1 MININNAEMKEL
13 TKVDGIGKVIA
24 LNIVNYRKRNNGFN
38 ELKELKNIK
47 GIANKT
53 YKKIMARLT
62 TSDENS
68 NFREIKIEIKPQEF
82 GIENL
87 DEMHLVGEMNNW
99 NPNDKT
105 YSLIEGEN
113 GIWTNKFNL
122 KPGTEYKIMY
132 DSTSWEE
139 DKYIGNNE
147 ENFKVSY

>member
-47 GIANKT
+47 GIA
-53 YKKIMARLT
+53 
-62 TSDENS
+62 
-68 NFREIKIEIKPQEF
+68 
-82 GIENL
+82 
-87 DEMHLVGEMNNW
+87 
-99 NPNDKT
+99 DKT

-139 DKYIGNNE
+139 DKYIGDNDD
-147 ENFKVSY
+147 NFKVSY

>member
-47 GIANKT
+47 GIAEKT
-53 YKKIMARLT
+53 YKKLMARLT
-62 TSDENS
+62 TSDKNS
-68 NFREIKIEIKPQEF
+68 NFRKIKIEIKPQEF
-82 GIENL
+82 GIKNL

-105 YSLIEGEN
+105 YSLFEDEN
-113 GIWTNKFNL
+113 GIWTNKFSL
-122 KPGTEYKIMY
+122 KYGTEYKIMY

-139 DKYIGNNE
+139 DKYIGDNE